1 MTTINVENAKQIR
14 QGMDVIIQVTPEQGS
29 PITITNENLI
39 SCTASLRSDLSIL
52 DPSLPESEINIEA
65 YFDTDISDTLASIPD
80 ETPVTYQAGYAGDMS
95 PVRNFYLAEQIT
107 WQDNV
112 MSIHAV
118 DAVHKLDKEIGTALY
133 TNSQGPG
140 RIAGAV
146 LALVQEYTGVDAYA
160 ETLPY
165 LPAAGSN
172 LFVVDDGFT
181 VRDFIAQ
188 MNQLLHQEDEIWYT
202 YVDAGIPTF
211 TASKPSSS
219 WDIYEEDCGEVQR
232 NTDRKIASLTV
243 QLRSLR
249 QIITPEAGSATIIR
263 NVGTSL
269 SFNSAYIRGI
279 AIGVGIN
286 TRDDDLLK
294 AKYST
299 IGRSDRVMPLIPV
312 TESGLS
318 NTAAFPYVQYSTV
331 AGLQRMLKDGL
342 GQDEFSYIGTPS
354 ASYSP
359 IYTQFVPWDCT
370 YDATDSYWTD
380 NPDTTDIRS
389 QANARAVLVNAKIV
403 ASTDDA
409 NVNIG
414 GYVYEPTIEP
424 ETYTSVSGEGVSAE
438 IENPPWF
445 GAVQTSTYG
454 IAYPDE
460 AYQSLLRRSNVTGSF
475 TWKGDPRIQP
485 RDVATFHRL
494 DGTTETIT
502 IENITLSHEKGGLSA
517 EITYRCGIC

>member
-1 MTTINVENAKQIR
+1 
-14 QGMDVIIQVTPEQGS
+14 
-29 PITITNENLI
+29 
-39 SCTASLRSDLSIL
+39 
-52 DPSLPESEINIEA
+52 
-65 YFDTDISDTLASIPD
+65 
-80 ETPVTYQAGYAGDMS
+80 
-95 PVRNFYLAEQIT
+95 
-107 WQDNV
+107 
-112 MSIHAV
+112 
-118 DAVHKLDKEIGTALY
+118 
-133 TNSQGPG
+133 
-140 RIAGAV
+140 
-146 LALVQEYTGVDAYA
+146 
-160 ETLPY
+160 
-165 LPAAGSN
+165 
-172 LFVVDDGFT
+172 
-181 VRDFIAQ
+181 
-188 MNQLLHQEDEIWYT
+188 
-202 YVDAGIPTF
+202 
-211 TASKPSSS
+211 
-219 WDIYEEDCGEVQR
+219 
-232 NTDRKIASLTV
+232 
-243 QLRSLR
+243 
-249 QIITPEAGSATIIR
+249 
-263 NVGTSL
+263 
-269 SFNSAYIRGI
+269 
-279 AIGVGIN
+279 
-286 TRDDDLLK
+286 
-294 AKYST
+294 
-299 IGRSDRVMPLIPV
+299 
-312 TESGLS
+312 
-318 NTAAFPYVQYSTV
+318 
-331 AGLQRMLKDGL
+331 MLKDGL

-359 IYTQFVPWDCT
+359 IYTQFVPWDCI

-414 GYVYEPTIEP
+414 GYIYEPTIEP
-424 ETYTSVSGEGVSAE
+424 ETYTSVSGEGVSVD